1 MKTVYSDLDRQLK
14 KIKNRIRE
22 EYGKLSIAS
31 FDELNVIGTRERT
44 EKMYERL
51 KAVNAKAYIKSAKGA
66 YDAAEKSI
74 ILAGV
79 AEAKK
84 KTAID
89 DKWLL
94 AVLGTYHLATGYLY
108 NSETDRKRL
117 RLNEEILTAR
127 EYGCYVSLRKAVKR
141 AMDLWWTQSQQHGI
155 YAADEGCID
164 AFRDYGVER
173 VRWVAEMDGKECK
186 TCHERNGNVY
196 DIDKVPEKTHYGCR
210 CRLEPI
216 LRKDDANDA

>member
-1 MKTVYSDLDRQLK
+1 MKTIYSKLDQQLK
-14 KIKNRIRE
+14 VMKKQIRDE
-22 EYGKLSIAS
+22 FAKLSLAG
-31 FDELNVIGTRERT
+31 FDELNVIGTKKRT
-44 EKMYERL
+44 EKIYSKL
-51 KAVNAKAYIKSAKGA
+51 KDVNSAAYIKSAKGA
-66 YDAAEKSI
+66 YK
-74 ILAGV
+74 V
-79 AEAKK
+79 AEAILIPMGFEKVK
-84 KTAID
+84 AKTDIND
-89 DKWLL
+89 RWLIR
-94 AVLGTYHLATGYLY
+94 VLGAYHLATGYLY
-108 NSETDRKRL
+108 NSETERKRM

-127 EYGCYVSLRKAVKR
+127 EYTDHAAYRDAVR
-141 AMDLWWTQSQQHGI
+141 HAMDLWWTQSQQHGI

-186 TCHERNGNVY
+186 TCRERNGNVY

>member
-1 MKTVYSDLDRQLK
+1 MKTIYSKLDQQLK
-14 KIKNRIRE
+14 IVKKQIRDE
-22 EYGKLSIAS
+22 FAKLSLAG
-31 FDELNVIGTRERT
+31 FDELNVIGTKKRT
-44 EKMYERL
+44 EKIYSKL
-51 KAVNAKAYIKSAKGA
+51 KAVNSAAYIKSATGA
-66 YDAAEKSI
+66 YKVTEDILIPMGFEK
-74 ILAGV
+74 V
-79 AEAKK
+79 KAK
-84 KTAID
+84 TDIN

-94 AVLGTYHLATGYLY
+94 GILGAYHLATGYLY
-108 NSETDRKRL
+108 NSEADRKRM

-127 EYGCYVSLRKAVKR
+127 EYTDHAAYRNAVKR

-186 TCHERNGNVY
+186 VCHERNGKVY

-210 CRLEPI
+210 CTLEPI
-216 LRKDDANDA
+216 LRKDDANDT